1 MHETQYLFTG
11 FARLM
16 QLEPVHIA
24 IIAAGLLVGLA
35 LIWRRRKTIP
45 RGLEPESRFIVRISD
60 AEVACE
66 RPDGKTERVSW
77 NDLQRV
83 EILTTS
89 DGPMAPDVF
98 WVLHGTDTGC
108 AIPQG
113 ATGERA
119 LLERL
124 QALPGFD
131 NGQVIEAMGSTSDR
145 KFLCWQRPA

>member
-1 MHETQYLFTG
+1 MGAESGLQIDSVLT
-11 FARLM
+11 
-16 QLEPVHIA
+16 A
-24 IIAAGLLVGLA
+24 ITIAAGVVVGLV
-35 LIWRRRKTIP
+35 LIWRRRRAVR

-60 AEVACE
+60 TEVACE
-66 RPDGKTERVSW
+66 RPDGKTERVGW
-77 NDLQRV
+77 GDLERV

-89 DGPMAPDVF
+89 EGPMVPDVF
-98 WVLHGTDTGC
+98 WILHGTNGGC

-131 NGQVIEAMGSTSDR
+131 NGQVIEAMGSTSD
-145 KFLCWQRPA
+145 

>member
-1 MHETQYLFTG
+1 MEI
-11 FARLM
+11 
-16 QLEPVHIA
+16 EPVHIA
-24 IIAAGLLVGLA
+24 IIAAGLLLGLA

-45 RGLEPESRFIVRISD
+45 RGLEPESRFIVRMSD
-60 AEVACE
+60 TEVACE
-66 RPDGKTERVSW
+66 RPDGKTERVAW

-89 DGPMAPDVF
+89 DGPMSPDVF
-98 WVLHGTDTGC
+98 WLLHGTTGGC

-145 KFLCWQRPA
+145 RFLCWQRPA

>member
-1 MHETQYLFTG
+1 MGAESGLQIDSVLT
-11 FARLM
+11 A
-16 QLEPVHIA
+16 I
-24 IIAAGLLVGLA
+24 IIAAGVVVGLV
-35 LIWRRRKTIP
+35 LIWRRRRAVP
-45 RGLEPESRFIVRISD
+45 RDLEPESRFIVRISD
-60 AEVACE
+60 TEVACE
-66 RPDGKTERVSW
+66 RPDGKTERVGWS
-77 NDLQRV
+77 DLQRV

-89 DGPMAPDVF
+89 EGPMVPDVF
-98 WVLHGTDTGC
+98 WILHGTNGGC

-145 KFLCWQRPA
+145 RFLCWEKST

>member
-1 MHETQYLFTG
+1 MEI
-11 FARLM
+11 
-16 QLEPVHIA
+16 EPVHIA
-24 IIAAGLLVGLA
+24 IIAAGLLLGLA

-45 RGLEPESRFIVRISD
+45 RGLDPESRFIVRMSD
-60 AEVACE
+60 TEVACE
-66 RPDGKTERVSW
+66 RPDSKTERVAW

-89 DGPMAPDVF
+89 DGPMSPDVF
-98 WVLHGTDTGC
+98 WLLHGTNGGC

-124 QALPGFD
+124 QTLPGFD
-131 NGQVIEAMGSTSDR
+131 NAQVIEAMGSTTDR
-145 KFLCWQRPA
+145 RFLCWQRST

>member
-1 MHETQYLFTG
+1 
-11 FARLM
+11 M
-16 QLEPVHIA
+16 QVEPLHIA
-24 IIAAGLLVGLA
+24 IIAAGLVVGLA
-35 LIWRRRKTIP
+35 LIWRRRKAIP
-45 RGLEPESRFIVRISD
+45 RGLEPESRFMVRISD
-60 AEVACE
+60 TEVACE
-66 RPDGKTERVSW
+66 RPDGKTERVGW

-83 EILTTS
+83 EIRTTS

-98 WVLHGTDTGC
+98 WLLHGTNGGC

-145 KFLCWQRPA
+145 TFLCWQRPVRCSQ